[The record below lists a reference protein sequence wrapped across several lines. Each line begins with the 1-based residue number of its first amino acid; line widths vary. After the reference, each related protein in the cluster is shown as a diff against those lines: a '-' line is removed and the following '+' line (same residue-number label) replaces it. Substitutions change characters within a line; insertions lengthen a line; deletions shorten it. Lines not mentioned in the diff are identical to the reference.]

1 MELNREDY
9 YGWKRN
15 PVTEAFMQA
24 MVQEVE
30 DEVGYLVQTAG
41 KNSVEDTARRERI
54 KALQWLIDW
63 VPKFREEERE
73 DA

>member
-1 MELNREDY
+1 
-9 YGWKRN
+9 
-15 PVTEAFMQA
+15 MQA